1 MDGHDREWT
10 FVSFFLCFSAT
21 FFGKKERKM
30 ERQASNVKA
39 IGRESRK
46 KEIKDGKAA
55 ERTLK

>member
-1 MDGHDREWT
+1 
-10 FVSFFLCFSAT
+10 
-21 FFGKKERKM
+21 M